1 MKNNGVSSLCCDKSI
16 STGCVESVSYDGFF
30 ESGNSGLNWY

>member
-16 STGCVESVSYDGFF
+16 STGCVESVCYGGFF
-30 ESGNSGLNWY
+30 QSGNSGFNCY